1 MERGE
6 LAITVLGLVATFC
19 LPWPGADREQGGQP
33 VVQACAAPPEAARM
47 ASLRQVY
54 VEAGQPAR

>member
-19 LPWPGADREQGGQP
+19 LPWPGADRQSQP
-33 VVQACAAPPEAARM
+33 VAQACAAPPEAPRM
-47 ASLRQVY
+47 ASLRQIY
-54 VEAGQPAR
+54 VEVVQPAR